1 MYGSV
6 GRLVNESL
14 DNMKNITIVA
24 IILASVTLLAV
35 DRANTPD
42 KSKYT
47 AEAKKHG
54 DLIIFVECEPINEYE
69 QLGTVK
75 LGIVGDCDWQVIREK
90 LIKKAKKEYPEAH
103 GLMIDEKLNG
113 TAIKILP

>member
-1 MYGSV
+1 MSN
-6 GRLVNESL
+6 LT
-14 DNMKNITIVA
+14 KIA
-24 IILASVTLLAV
+24 IILASVLLLAL

-54 DLIIFVECEPINEYE
+54 DLIIFVESEPVNEYE

-75 LGIVGDCDWQVIREK
+75 LGMVGDCDWKVIRDK
-90 LIKKAKKEYPEAH
+90 LIKKAKKDFPDAH
-103 GLMIDEKLNG
+103 GLMIDENLNG
-113 TAIKILP
+113 TAIKFLP

>member
-1 MYGSV
+1 MNN
-6 GRLVNESL
+6 LT
-14 DNMKNITIVA
+14 KFI
-24 IILASVTLLAV
+24 IILASATLLAV
-35 DRANTPD
+35 DYANTPD

-75 LGIVGDCDWQVIREK
+75 LGIVGDCDWQVIRDK
-90 LIKKAKKEYPEAH
+90 LIMKAKKEYPEAH
-103 GLMIDEKLNG
+103 GLIIDEDLNG
-113 TAIKILP
+113 TAIKFMH